1 MPRQT
6 EFDKRIQAEVTR
18 LQEKEAEKRFLY
30 DRTVGGENVPRPTPE
45 CIEKCVGPLKSEA
58 QIRQEA
64 QIAVEK
70 QQLAERLAA
79 QRQRDV
85 QQSMEQRQNQAQE
98 QQRQTKDHQVNDLA
112 QKFAQA
118 RDNRSRGNDR
128 QR

>member
-18 LQEKEAEKRFLY
+18 LQEKETEKRFLY
-30 DRTVGGENVPRPTPE
+30 DRTVGGENVPRPTPKY
-45 CIEKCVGPLKSEA
+45 IEKCVGPLKSDA

-98 QQRQTKDHQVNDLA
+98 QQRQTKKQQVNNLA
-112 QKFAQA
+112 ERFAQA
-118 RDNRSRGNDR
+118 RDNRSRDNDR